1 MARKNLLI
9 RAMESPVEVP
19 DIPALPIQD
28 ARSLYAN
35 RGASRAMKQSIEE
48 MADQAKLIADG
59 EVVVELDPDL
69 VDGSFVSDR
78 IEDDEVEFALL
89 KEGIEKEGQ
98 LQPILVRPHPEVAGR
113 HMIVFGHRRHRA
125 AKELGKRVRAIIRS
139 LDDVAHI
146 VAQGQEN
153 ARRANLSFIEKA
165 RFADS
170 LRQLGHNRQTI
181 MAAVSV
187 DETVVARM
195 FSIIDVVPKDVVEAL
210 GAARAVGRPR
220 WEELKKLIAH
230 PTKGETASAI
240 VRSEEFSHTPIPDRF
255 SFLVERIKKAH
266 KAPQQR
272 RAAEGLWAPS
282 DNRVAASYRNT
293 GRTFSLSLKSKDA
306 GEFGNFIS
314 SNLEKLY
321 RDFRETK
328 DRNQGD

>member
-1 MARKNLLI
+1 MARKGLLM
-9 RAMESPVEVP
+9 RAIEA
-19 DIPALPIQD
+19 PAEGVSGPLSPIQE
-28 ARSLYAN
+28 ARALYAN

-48 MADQAKLIADG
+48 MADKVRLIADG

-69 VDGSFVSDR
+69 VDSSFVADR
-78 IEDDEVEFALL
+78 VHDDEEAFALL
-89 KEGIEKEGQ
+89 KEGIAKQGQ

-113 HMIVFGHRRHRA
+113 HMIVFGHRRHRV
-125 AKELGKRVRAIIRS
+125 AKELGKRVRAVIRS

-153 ARRANLSFIEKA
+153 ARRANLSYIEKA

-170 LRQLGHNRQTI
+170 LRKLGHDRAII

-187 DETVVARM
+187 DDTVVARM
-195 FSIIDVVPKDVVEAL
+195 LTLIEMIPHVVLEAL
-210 GAARAVGRPR
+210 GAARGIGRPR
-220 WEELKKLIAH
+220 WEDLKQLIAH
-230 PTKGETASAI
+230 PTKRETAIAI
-240 VRSEEFSHTPIPDRF
+240 VNSAEFDQTPIADRF
-255 SFLVERIKKAH
+255 NFLVDRLKKAH
-266 KAPQQR
+266 RAPKKA
-272 RAAEGLWAPS
+272 RAAEGQWTPP
-282 DNRVAASYRNT
+282 DNRVAANFKNT